1 MIKYDKKLYGV
12 ISNMSIAIERRD
24 FLQKFDCFICISRKQ
39 ESFSL
44 TITVKKRRL
53 RWKKILAGCLEKA
66 NIDSMVITMERRT
79 ELFTRNEV
87 ERAASALPER
97 FRSGIPP
104 EPVIPSV
111 PASSAA

>member
-1 MIKYDKKLYGV
+1 M
-12 ISNMSIAIERRD
+12 E
-24 FLQKFDCFICISRKQ
+24 
-39 ESFSL
+39 
-44 TITVKKRRL
+44 
-53 RWKKILAGCLEKA
+53 KILAGCLEKA
-66 NIDSMVITMERRT
+66 NIDSMVITMGGDRSP
-79 ELFTRNEV
+79 FTRNEV